1 MGADSNF
8 NSNKP
13 TVLSTVDFFKSI
25 QIGVVVSI
33 DDPES
38 LGRIKVKIP
47 GQSAKG
53 GDDGVAI
60 NDIPWSYPM
69 TPKFFTS
76 TPIVGEGVFVLIY
89 DKQKTHSDRLYFGPI
104 ISQLNKLNFDSVGST
119 ALNSF
124 TFATTTPNVDFN
136 RVPALKGV
144 FPSAEDIAIQGRY
157 NTDLIFK
164 RNEALIR
171 AGKFEVSKP
180 NDNNPFDFQFNA
192 ITQGYIQ
199 IKNDVGLTRPK
210 ENQTQEMGTVTNI
223 VSNKINLLTHK
234 DGYPRFNL
242 TNQDNLISDEELLNI
257 LDTAHPLPFG
267 DLLIEYLKLLKNAVI
282 NHVHSSNGTPAT
294 DLISGGATQDVL
306 KFKTLA
312 EDLENRMLSKNIR
325 IN

>member
-1 MGADSNF
+1 MSADSNF

-13 TVLSTVDFFKSI
+13 SVLSTVDFIKSI
-25 QIGVVVSI
+25 QIGIVVSI

-47 GQSAKG
+47 GQAAKG
-53 GDDGVAI
+53 GDDGVAT

-69 TPKFFTS
+69 VPKFFSS

-104 ISQLNKLNFDSVGST
+104 ISQLNNLEFDSVDLTG
-119 ALNSF
+119 LNSF
-124 TFATTTPNVDFN
+124 TFATNTPNVDFN
-136 RVPALKGV
+136 RIPALKGV
-144 FPSAEDIAIQGRY
+144 FPNATDIAVQGRY

-164 RNEALIR
+164 KNEVLIR
-171 AGKFEVSKP
+171 AGKFETSKP
-180 NDNNPFDFQFNA
+180 NDNNPFSFQFNA

-199 IKNDVGLTRPK
+199 IKNDVAITKPQEDK
-210 ENQTQEMGTVTNI
+210 TQERGTAINV
-223 VSNKINLLTHK
+223 VGNKINLLTHK
-234 DGYPRFNL
+234 DGSPRFNL

-306 KFKTLA
+306 KFKSLA
-312 EDLENRMLSKNIR
+312 EDLENRMLSRNIR